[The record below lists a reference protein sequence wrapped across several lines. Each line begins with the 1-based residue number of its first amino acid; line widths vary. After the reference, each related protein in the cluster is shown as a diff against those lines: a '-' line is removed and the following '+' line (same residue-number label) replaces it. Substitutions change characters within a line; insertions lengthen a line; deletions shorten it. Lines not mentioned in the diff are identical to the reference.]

1 MREAVIKLDLSKA
14 FDRVN
19 WLYIR
24 MLLIHLGFGLYFV
37 NWIMACL
44 NSVSFSILL
53 NGSAT
58 DFFQAERGIRQG
70 CPLSPL
76 LFLLVAESISHF
88 LTEAKVGGRFSG
100 IKISNGL
107 AITHLLFVDDIL
119 IFCDGLKRDAD
130 ILTEGLTLF
139 KLATSMIIIIG
150 RITPGRNQQ
159 LNIFRP
165 SSLSLVP
172 CLELFVCFI
181 GLDIDIVFFF

>member
-1 MREAVIKLDLSKA
+1 VIKLDLSKA

-58 DFFQAERGIRQG
+58 YFFQAERGIRQG

-107 AITHLLFVDDIL
+107 AITHLLFVY
-119 IFCDGLKRDAD
+119 
-130 ILTEGLTLF
+130 T
-139 KLATSMIIIIG
+139 
-150 RITPGRNQQ
+150 
-159 LNIFRP
+159 
-165 SSLSLVP
+165 
-172 CLELFVCFI
+172 
-181 GLDIDIVFFF
+181 

>member
-107 AITHLLFVDDIL
+107 AITHLLFVYDIL
-119 IFCDGLKRDAD
+119 IFCDGSKRDAD
-130 ILTEGLTLF
+130 ILMEGLTIF
-139 KLATSMIIIIG
+139 KLAMSMIIIIG

-165 SSLSLVP
+165 SS
-172 CLELFVCFI
+172 CH
-181 GLDIDIVFFF
+181 